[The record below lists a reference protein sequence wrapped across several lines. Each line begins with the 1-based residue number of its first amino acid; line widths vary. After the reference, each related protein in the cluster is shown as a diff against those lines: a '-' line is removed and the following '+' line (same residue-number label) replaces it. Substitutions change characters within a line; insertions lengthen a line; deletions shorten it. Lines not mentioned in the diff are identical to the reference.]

1 MSCGGGQKTLIF
13 WVPSIPIPAPSSKRL
28 LSHLSRLDVEEALI
42 AWFQLIDRNGSAS
55 IEDVYDH
62 LGAEPEV
69 RSILGRT
76 YSPFGSTV
84 EAKFKEVI
92 ERRGYNIVK
101 VDEVPSRRPSRRGAP
116 VGVWAV
122 RRG

>member
-1 MSCGGGQKTLIF
+1 MSCGGQRTLAAY
-13 WVPSIPIPAPSSKRL
+13 SLGIPIPAPSSKRL

-84 EAKFKEVI
+84 EARFREIIDRK
-92 ERRGYNIVK
+92 GYNIEK